1 MAQHYEVPAG
11 ETLVIRGPAN
21 IIVKTG
27 DIPRV
32 GDADNIGD
40 NVEPPVLTSIDPD
53 TAATTDPAFTL
64 TASGVDFEDVS
75 VIAIDG
81 SDVATTFVDA
91 STLTT
96 QVDPALYDAGDVAV
110 TVRTGPSVSAAST
123 LTFTDGARET
133 AVPGRKNRTK

>member
-27 DIPRV
+27 DIPLV
-32 GDADNIGD
+32 GEPGA
-40 NVEPPVLTSIDPD
+40 NVEPPVLSGIDPA
-53 TAATTDPAFTL
+53 TAVITDPEFTL
-64 TASGVDFEDVS
+64 TATGADFMASS
-75 VIAIDG
+75 VIVLGLVDA
-81 SDVATTFVDA
+81 VTTFIDE

-96 QVDPALYDAGDVAV
+96 LVNPALFLAGDVAV

-123 LTFTDGARET
+123 LTFTAAAAADT
-133 AVPGRKNRTK
+133 AKKRRN

>member
-1 MAQHYEVPAG
+1 MGQHYEVPAG

-27 DIPRV
+27 DVPLV
-32 GDADNIGD
+32 GDPGA
-40 NVEPPVLTSIDPD
+40 NVEPPVLADIDPD

-64 TASGVDFEDVS
+64 TAIGSDFEDGS
-75 VIAIDG
+75 RIAIDG

-96 QVDPALYDAGDVAV
+96 QVDPALYDAGDVTV